1 MNVTYVLPGKI
12 AGEALRADQRLYND
26 LIDYFETIDARLARQ
41 NISTGQQ
48 FAKAHFWYLDPH
60 HDTLRERGCINPIEC
75 QYYSS
80 KLVSFPP
87 VCYYCGISEE
97 SFVEDDEIQ
106 QLREEYAVVRPLC
119 FLCKAEGK
127 SRCPQMSGNVV
138 VSDNKLIIII
148 SIILLLFIMCFQC
161 VLILIIMLFFK

>member
-26 LIDYFETIDARLARQ
+26 LIDYFETIDARWARQ

-48 FAKAHFWYLDPH
+48 FAKALSGSLWYLDPH

-127 SRCPQMSGNVV
+127 KPFVKMPTNVR
-138 VSDNKLIIII
+138 KRRLG
-148 SIILLLFIMCFQC
+148 
-161 VLILIIMLFFK
+161 

>member
-26 LIDYFETIDARLARQ
+26 LIDYFETIAARWAWQ

-48 FAKAHFWYLDPH
+48 FAKALSGSLWYLDPH
-60 HDTLRERGCINPIEC
+60 HNTLRERGCINPIEC

-97 SFVEDDEIQ
+97 SFVEDDHC
-106 QLREEYAVVRPLC
+106 ASFVRLKERNH
-119 FLCKAEGK
+119 L

-161 VLILIIMLFFK
+161 VLIIIIMLFLK